1 MRNFCAALLI
11 LTAAFAG
18 PAAAQDMSWVGKV
31 VFVKKPGIKIGKSDA
46 QGNQI
51 YFATLAD
58 FGYRALGEQ
67 AGVAQGEDET
77 EQAEVDQEEQG
88 GEGVELGGLVQ
99 LAEAAFDAVGKWR
112 FSPTTLNNIPVEVE
126 CTFDVKFILGK

>member
-1 MRNFCAALLI
+1 MTTAKPDSQHFQEIAPMRNFCAALLI

-31 VFVKKPGIKIGKSDA
+31 GFVKKPGIKIGKSDA

-58 FGYRALGEQ
+58 FGYRVLGEQ
-67 AGVAQGEDET
+67 DGWIKVSDGRGSIGWFDKA
-77 EQAEVDQEEQG
+77 
-88 GEGVELGGLVQ
+88 
-99 LAEAAFDAVGKWR
+99 DAVL
-112 FSPTTLNNIPVEVE
+112 SE
-126 CTFDVKFILGK
+126 